1 MKKEN
6 FFRRLKAQYFHTKLS
21 CQKPMFRQIEWEGQN
36 GPITKDGVL
45 PLTTFFFFLTLFES
59 KNLF

>member
-45 PLTTFFFFLTLFES
+45 PLTTFFFF
-59 KNLF
+59 